1 MTNPARAERLWLALA
16 VATFWTVRG
25 GWQAEG
31 TPLRPDVT
39 RCPARH
45 MARHRASRQGP
56 GRSLRCFRRG
66 RLVLV
71 AARCTD
77 QALPRGHVVSEPW
90 PQSCPAQDEPSSH

>member
-45 MARHRASRQGP
+45 MARRRASRQGP
-56 GRSLRCFRRG
+56 GRFPPLFSAWPPGARG
-66 RLVLV
+66 RTLYGPS
-71 AARCTD
+71 AASGARGVRTLASELPCSRR
-77 QALPRGHVVSEPW
+77 AL
-90 PQSCPAQDEPSSH
+90 